1 MSEIKINYKVI
12 GVNDNMGFAYVK
24 YWADGATEERFGADI
39 GPYEIPITPECSTM
53 TEEEFNRYIAN
64 FGISIIGRQKRA
76 IDASSSGANTRFEL
90 ILNIE
95 KEDTINLQNQITN
108 TTVI

>member
-1 MSEIKINYKVI
+1 MSEIKVNYKIV
-12 GVNDNMGFAYVK
+12 GVNNDMGVAYVK

-39 GPYEIPITPECSTM
+39 GPYEIAITPECSNM

-64 FGISIIGRQKRA
+64 FGIPIIGRQKRA

-95 KEDTINLQNQITN
+95 KEDTINLSTTTTN